1 MEENADAPYRSR
13 VRQRQHRPSAA
24 NGATGQ
30 GIRSSS
36 GQIRQSSSGILEE
49 CASIRTSQRF
59 GDAFWEETP
68 VKKFLASVAIAMSV
82 AVPHAFAEGVVDT
95 SKVNKELITTA
106 NDKKYT
112 IATVVKVD
120 GIAWFDRMRDGVD
133 QFKADTGND
142 VWMVG
147 PSQADAAAQVQIV
160 ENLIAQGV
168 DAIAIVPFSVEAVEP
183 VLKKA
188 RERGIVV
195 ISHEASNIQNVDYD
209 IEAFDNKAYGANL
222 MKELGKS
229 MGGKGKYVATV
240 GSLTSKSQMEW
251 IDGAV
256 EYQKANFPEMSEATG
271 RLETYDDAN
280 TDYNKLKEAMTA
292 YPDIK
297 GILGAP
303 MPTSAGAGRLIAE
316 GGLKGKVFFA
326 GTGLVSVAGEYLKN
340 DDIQYIQF
348 WDPAVAGY
356 AMNMLAVAALEKKND
371 QIKAGLNLGLPGY
384 ESLLAPDAA
393 KPNLLYGAG
402 WVGVTKENM
411 DKYDF

>member
-1 MEENADAPYRSR
+1 MN
-13 VRQRQHRPSAA
+13 
-24 NGATGQ
+24 
-30 GIRSSS
+30 
-36 GQIRQSSSGILEE
+36 
-49 CASIRTSQRF
+49 
-59 GDAFWEETP
+59 
-68 VKKFLASVAIAMSV
+68 KFLATV
-82 AVPHAFAEGVVDT
+82 AVALSLSAPHAFAQSAVDV
-95 SKVNKELITTA
+95 SNVNKDLISTSE
-106 NDKKYT
+106 DGKSYT

-120 GIAWFDRMRDGVD
+120 GIAWFDRMREGVD
-133 QFKADTGND
+133 QFKEDTGHD
-142 VWMVG
+142 VWMLG

-188 RERGIVV
+188 RDRGIVV

-222 MKELGKS
+222 MKELGS
-229 MGGKGKYVATV
+229 AMGGKGKYVATV

-256 EYQKANFPEMSEATG
+256 EYQKENFPDMELVTE

-280 TDYNKLKEAMTA
+280 TDYNKLKEALTT
-292 YPDIK
+292 YPDIT

-316 GGLKGKVFFA
+316 TGQSGKIFFA
-326 GTGLVSVAGEYLKN
+326 GTGLVSVAGEYLGN
-340 DDIQYIQF
+340 DNIQYIQF

-384 ESLLAPDAA
+384 EDLQTPDASN
-393 KPNLLYGAG
+393 PNLLYGAG
-402 WVGVTKENM
+402 WVGVTKDNM
-411 DKYDF
+411 DEYDF

>member
-1 MEENADAPYRSR
+1 MKK
-13 VRQRQHRPSAA
+13 VLAA
-24 NGATGQ
+24 AV
-30 GIRSSS
+30 
-36 GQIRQSSSGILEE
+36 
-49 CASIRTSQRF
+49 F
-59 GDAFWEETP
+59 GLA
-68 VKKFLASVAIAMSV
+68 ASVAA
-82 AVPHAFAEGVVDT
+82 HAEGVVDV
-95 SKVNKELITTA
+95 SNVNSDLIATKD
-106 NDKKYT
+106 DKKYT

-120 GIAWFDRMRDGVD
+120 GIAWFDRMRDGVE
-133 QFKADTGND
+133 QFKGDTGHD

-168 DAIAIVPFSVEAVEP
+168 DAITIVPFSVEAVEP

-188 RERGIVV
+188 RDAGIVV

-209 IEAFDNKAYGANL
+209 IEAFDNLAYGANL
-222 MKELGKS
+222 MKVLGEAT
-229 MGGKGKYVATV
+229 GGKGKYVATV

-256 EYQKANFPEMSEATG
+256 AYQKEHFPEMSEAMG

-280 TDYNKLKEAMTA
+280 QDYTKLKEAMTA
-292 YPDIK
+292 YPDIT

-316 GGLKGKVFFA
+316 SGLKDKVFFA
-326 GTGLVSVAGEYLKN
+326 GTGLPSVAGEYIAGGDVK
-340 DDIQYIQF
+340 YIQF

-356 AMNMLAVAALEKKND
+356 AMNMLAVAALEGKKD
-371 QIKAGLNLGLPGY
+371 EIKAGLNLGLSGY
-384 ESLLAPDAA
+384 DNLIAPDDSR
-393 KPNLLYGAG
+393 PNLLYGAG

-411 DKYDF
+411 AEYDF